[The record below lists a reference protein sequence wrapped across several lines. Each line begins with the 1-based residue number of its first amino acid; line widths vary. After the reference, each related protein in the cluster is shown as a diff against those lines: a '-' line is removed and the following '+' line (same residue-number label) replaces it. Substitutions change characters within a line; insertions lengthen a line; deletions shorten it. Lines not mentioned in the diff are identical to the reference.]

1 MPADRPSPDDDA
13 PDDEDEGDPGGAA
26 LDGRLWFLRDP
37 AALAKRFVLAEI
49 LAEPRGRGQH
59 GVAGERL
66 SRRRG

>member
-1 MPADRPSPDDDA
+1 MPADRSPWDDA
-13 PDDEDEGDPGGAA
+13 PDEDGEGEPGGAA

-59 GVAGERL
+59 GVAGGPRA
-66 SRRRG
+66 RRRG